1 MAIRYD
7 GGLSSS
13 MRKIVKNFN
22 EKRRRALRAG
32 YTNLPEARYVSDLK
46 KQFTDRKA
54 LLKELQS
61 LQSFNVGRQD
71 SLKIV
76 NLLEGGRA
84 VQWELDYLKENTNAA
99 LDYFHDLYRKTAAR
113 VGEFPGERTR
123 LDALTKK
130 INTLESDLLYMNQS
144 QFNSYKAA
152 IREFKNKNV
161 VRTRGYRNF
170 LSEVE
175 FVMKNA
181 QYSKED
187 IDRFFEKVSQ
197 LDPDE
202 FYEWY
207 ENSDNV
213 RKIFLIVDSPIKNR
227 GMKLNTTDTDAKNAV
242 DSLVGEVDD
251 AIKKYKDKSDLTA
264 STPDVPKVR
273 LPQSQLTAEQIQVF
287 KSLGWSDLID
297 ESA

>member
-61 LQSFNVGRQD
+61 LRRFNLNRQD

-144 QFNSYKAA
+144 QFKSYRAA

-161 VRTRGYRNF
+161 VRTLGYRNF

-175 FVMKNA
+175 YIMHQA
-181 QYSKED
+181 QIPND
-187 IDRFFEKVSQ
+187 QIDKFFDKVST
-197 LDPDE
+197 LSPDE
-202 FYEWY
+202 FNEWY
-207 ENSDNV
+207 ENSDAV
-213 RKIFLIVDSPIKNR
+213 RKIFLIVDSPIKNK
-227 GMKLNTTDTDAKNAV
+227 GMKLNTTDEDAENTIKA
-242 DSLVGEVDD
+242 LMGEVDD
-251 AIKKYKDKSDLTA
+251 AIEKYKDASKPNEIVSDA
-264 STPDVPKVR
+264 PKVR
-273 LPQSQLTAEQIQVF
+273 LPKSQLTAEQIQVF